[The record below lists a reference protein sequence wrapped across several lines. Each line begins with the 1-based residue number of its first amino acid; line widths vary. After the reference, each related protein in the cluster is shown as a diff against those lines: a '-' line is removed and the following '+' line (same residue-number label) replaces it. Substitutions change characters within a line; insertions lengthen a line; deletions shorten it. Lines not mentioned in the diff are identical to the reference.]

1 MSPRQKAMAYTVLKV
16 LVSAVLVVA
25 IAEAGKRSSFL
36 GAVLASVPAVS
47 VLAFV
52 WLYLDTGDVGRVAD
66 LASGVFWLVLPS
78 LVLFVAFPALLR
90 HGWAFWPSLG
100 ASLAATVVAY
110 AAMVAVLGRFGVR
123 L

>member
-1 MSPRQKAMAYTVLKV
+1 MSARQKAMAYTVLKV

-52 WLYLDTGDVGRVAD
+52 WLYVDTGDVARVAD

-78 LVLFVAFPALLR
+78 LVLFVALPALLCR
-90 HGWAFWPSLG
+90 GWAFWPSLG

-110 AAMVAVLGRFGVR
+110 AAMVAALGRFGVR